1 MTMEDNTMPDVP
13 STEAAAE
20 VPTDDQPFAGFPR
33 EELLAFVR
41 GVANIVAADG
51 KVAEEERVMLYGL
64 IHQTG
69 LSILDEDV
77 KAAIEAELAGPSP
90 IEKVIKPVTNPLL
103 RRALYQTC
111 VEVAVADGHLADEER
126 LKLVEIAGV
135 FGLNSDAARDFIQWT
150 LDSIAIEQRG
160 REIITKL

>member
-1 MTMEDNTMPDVP
+1 MLRVMEELNAPPTAD
-13 STEAAAE
+13 
-20 VPTDDQPFAGFPR
+20 PTDVQPFAGFPR

-51 KVAEEERVMLYGL
+51 KVAEEERAMLYGL
-64 IHQTG
+64 VRQTG
-69 LSILDEDV
+69 LSILDGDV

-90 IEKVIKPVTNPLL
+90 IEKVIQPVTNPLL

-111 VEVAVADGHLADEER
+111 VEVALSDGHLADEER
-126 LKLVEIAGV
+126 LKLVEVAGL

-160 REIITKL
+160 ASIIAKL

>member
-1 MTMEDNTMPDVP
+1 MEDNVVDMPP
-13 STEAAAE
+13 THE
-20 VPTDDQPFAGFPR
+20 PTDAEPFAGFPR
-33 EELLAFVR
+33 AQLLAFVR

-51 KVAEEERVMLYGL
+51 KITEEERAMLYGL
-64 IHQTG
+64 IRQTG

-77 KAAIEAELAGPSP
+77 KSAIEAELAGPSP
-90 IEKVIKPVTNPLL
+90 IEKVIQPVTDPLL

-111 VEVAVADGHLADEER
+111 VEVALADGHLSDEER
-126 LKLVEIAGV
+126 LKLVEVAGL

-160 REIITKL
+160 ASIIAKL

>member
-1 MTMEDNTMPDVP
+1 MKSRKMTNP
-13 STEAAAE
+13 
-20 VPTDDQPFAGFPR
+20 
-33 EELLAFVR
+33 LLVFHGKSCWHFVR
-41 GVANIVAADG
+41 GVANIIAADG

-69 LSILDEDV
+69 LSILDDDV
-77 KAAIEAELAGPSP
+77 KAAVEAELAGPSP

-126 LKLVEIAGV
+126 LKLVEIAGL
-135 FGLNSDAARDFIQWT
+135 FGLNTDAARDFIQWT

-160 REIITKL
+160 REIIAKL

>member
-1 MTMEDNTMPDVP
+1 MAD
-13 STEAAAE
+13 E
-20 VPTDDQPFAGFPR
+20 VLDTPPQDAPQDTSANNPLFDDFSR
-33 EELLAFVR
+33 EELLAFIR
-41 GVANIVAADG
+41 GVANIIAADG
-51 KVAEEERVMLYGL
+51 KVAEEERIMLYGL
-64 IHQTG
+64 IRQTG

-77 KAAIEAELAGPSP
+77 RSAVEAELAGPSP

-126 LKLVEIAGV
+126 IKLVEVAGL

-150 LDSIAIEQRG
+150 LDSIAVEQRG
-160 REIITKL
+160 AEIIAKL